1 MTPEEIRS
9 LPFFW
14 SCRRRRYWRQCRRRY
29 FLHYIASRLG
39 RNGCDDA
46 LCRRAFAL
54 DRRVTPRAFV
64 RIILCQAMH
73 ELFYGSG
80 GRGTLVRQAVSCF
93 RNEVNAMLL
102 RPESARLV
110 VDGIFADGGNVK
122 AVTDGIEEDIRRA
135 ASATAENFWDKID
148 LVPAFYRR
156 PVDRPQKVHFMELD
170 CFFVPVLALVRHG
183 ELWILESNATRDDG
197 ELISCLHRMW
207 AANELGRDPTLV
219 KSLYLD
225 DEYRLGELD
234 PLPSVS
240 ASLDE
245 IRRTIS
251 EMKQAEMDGYVTIS
265 DFPPSPG
272 NVCPGCQF
280 RTFCEEKKNM

>member
-1 MTPEEIRS
+1 MTPEEIRG

-29 FLHYIASRLG
+29 FLHYIAARLG
-39 RNGCDDA
+39 RNGCSDP

-54 DRRVTPRAFV
+54 DRRVTPQAFV

-73 ELFYGSG
+73 ELFSGS
-80 GRGTLVRQAVSCF
+80 GRGTLVQQAVSSF
-93 RNEVNAMLL
+93 RGRVNAMLL
-102 RPESARLV
+102 HPESAHPV
-110 VDGIFADGGNVK
+110 IEGISADGRNVK
-122 AVTDGIEEDIRRA
+122 SMTDGIEEKIRQA
-135 ASATAENFWDKID
+135 ARATAENFWDKIT
-148 LVPAFYRR
+148 LIPSFYRR
-156 PVDRPQKVHFMELD
+156 PVDRPQRVHFMELD

-183 ELWILESNATRDDG
+183 ELWILESNATREDG

-225 DEYRLGELD
+225 DKFELGELD

-240 ASLDE
+240 AGLDE

-251 EMKQAEMDGYVTIS
+251 EMKESEMEGYVTIA

-272 NVCPGCQF
+272 DVCPGCQF
-280 RTFCEEKKNM
+280 RTFCEEKKNT